1 MTATE
6 YTTTDSDLRKLRD
19 FEGCSLTAKVEAHDP
34 VKWKSKVE
42 GMDLI
47 ETEQTIIITQ

>member
-19 FEGCSLTAKVEAHDP
+19 FEGCSLTAQVEAHDS
-34 VKWKSKVE
+34 VKWANGLE